1 MHFHHAFVL
10 DSVGYDM
17 TGKAVSMT
25 LVNPWDNLG
34 ERFVLTLDEAMKR
47 DVAFAEYARRGTPL
61 TLAYPCCLDAVL
73 RSRACA
79 GMAVEPSADARAD
92 KIDQAGA
99 LRRRRAQR
107 RGSLLAISEIV

>member
-34 ERFVLTLDEAMKR
+34 EIRPDAGRGHEAG
-47 DVAFAEYARRGTPL
+47 VAFAEYARRGTPL
-61 TLAYPCCLDAVL
+61 DPRIPMLP
-73 RSRACA
+73 
-79 GMAVEPSADARAD
+79 
-92 KIDQAGA
+92 
-99 LRRRRAQR
+99 
-107 RGSLLAISEIV
+107 

>member
-34 ERFVLTLDEAMKR
+34 ERFTLDEAMK
-47 DVAFAEYARRGTPL
+47 VSPSPNMHGAARR
-61 TLAYPCCLDAVL
+61 
-73 RSRACA
+73 
-79 GMAVEPSADARAD
+79 
-92 KIDQAGA
+92 
-99 LRRRRAQR
+99 
-107 RGSLLAISEIV
+107 

>member
-61 TLAYPCCLDAVL
+61 DPRIPMLP
-73 RSRACA
+73 
-79 GMAVEPSADARAD
+79 
-92 KIDQAGA
+92 
-99 LRRRRAQR
+99 
-107 RGSLLAISEIV
+107 

>member
-47 DVAFAEYARRGTPL
+47 VSPSPNMHGAARR
-61 TLAYPCCLDAVL
+61 
-73 RSRACA
+73 
-79 GMAVEPSADARAD
+79 
-92 KIDQAGA
+92 
-99 LRRRRAQR
+99 
-107 RGSLLAISEIV
+107 